1 MWTAV
6 QNVDIPI
13 YYKRRIFEAADPDF
27 AGTFAVDFVVP
38 PYNADRDQS
47 LPNRT
52 AHYKESEFVSLGSND
67 EKPMLVCLHGLSGGS
82 YEIYLRA
89 VLQPLI
95 ENGWEGCVVN
105 SRGCAMS
112 PITTGVLYNARATWD
127 VRQMVKW
134 IRTKWPNRKLYG
146 IGFSLGANILTNYV
160 GEEGDE
166 CILEAA
172 VVCSNPWTL
181 DVANLALQRSWIGKE
196 VYSKAMG
203 SNMRKLF
210 EDHMEQLKKNPR
222 IDVEE
227 VQKIKYLHEFDR
239 ALQGPTWGYPT
250 EGAYYRDASSVDALF
265 NIRIPF
271 LSINAEDD
279 PIAHL
284 EAIPFEEFKQN
295 PYTVLLTSSLG
306 GHLSW
311 FEIGGTR
318 WFAKP
323 ASNFLMKIAERDT
336 EIFKPNIVAGPT
348 SKELGIAGKPP
359 PFLPMRRKLRMSM
372 DD

>member
-1 MWTAV
+1 MASWLGYATLKYCHSPDSVIVKQQDKPKTTLAKLCESTTPPCRLNPLLFNGHLQTMWTAV

-146 IGFSLGANILTNYV
+146 IGFSLGANILTNV
-160 GEEGDE
+160 R
-166 CILEAA
+166 L
-172 VVCSNPWTL
+172 L
-181 DVANLALQRSWIGKE
+181 
-196 VYSKAMG
+196 
-203 SNMRKLF
+203 
-210 EDHMEQLKKNPR
+210 
-222 IDVEE
+222 
-227 VQKIKYLHEFDR
+227 
-239 ALQGPTWGYPT
+239 
-250 EGAYYRDASSVDALF
+250 
-265 NIRIPF
+265 
-271 LSINAEDD
+271 
-279 PIAHL
+279 
-284 EAIPFEEFKQN
+284 PFE
-295 PYTVLLTSSLG
+295 SLC
-306 GHLSW
+306 
-311 FEIGGTR
+311 R
-318 WFAKP
+318 
-323 ASNFLMKIAERDT
+323 
-336 EIFKPNIVAGPT
+336 
-348 SKELGIAGKPP
+348 
-359 PFLPMRRKLRMSM
+359 
-372 DD
+372 